1 MFSYGEAPSGGL
13 AAFQYASSRR
23 AAFIPST
30 GLMKLYVENDQR
42 KASKLFFAT
51 EGKKPMKYY
60 GSTSDN
66 MYPHAFRLAEVY
78 LNRAEAYAA
87 KGMTAEA
94 LREVNALREKRI
106 PENYEVTAATAAD
119 AFALVKDE
127 RRRKNSK
134 KKTYKKNRSKH
145 YLLIV
150 AGW

>member
-1 MFSYGEAPSGGL
+1 MERNSNILQELPDWLLRYLLGQVDSEEEKKLRAVERLSL
-13 AAFQYASSRR
+13 IHIYASSRR

-119 AFALVKDE
+119 ARCV
-127 RRRKNSK
+127 
-134 KKTYKKNRSKH
+134 
-145 YLLIV
+145 
-150 AGW
+150 